1 MTQGIQP
8 ANDPSASALP
18 ALTSGMAEGIFNTK
32 DFLFGT
38 TPPDQRSEFR
48 QSIDKQAAEDT
59 KSPLGGLMGGLGQF
73 TIGMLGA
80 GKVKAAAEALPWFG
94 AGVKEVAA
102 NLPKTVEAI
111 KAAWAGATAFDPHGT
126 RLSNMVQDTALAN
139 PLNAWLAA
147 KPGDSEATGRI
158 KNALESIGMDAAA
171 GGVLIGATSIWKYL
185 RAGDAAGAKAA
196 ADSLE
201 QEIAHNA
208 QQPAPEASST
218 PQGNPGAGAEVPPVG
233 SDQNANPTG
242 VVGAGDAGVNPG
254 GAQPV
259 AEGQPGLPKDA
270 SPPAGPQEVT
280 PNVRNGNDQPGSH
293 PAALDG
299 MPDRTLGQADAGTGS
314 GGLSAGGDGGP
325 VGVGTVSRTT
335 GAKQAAVDAG
345 TQLPNPQPRIRLSQ
359 ENTADLVQRMS
370 DDAFAMEQFGG
381 WYQALEGG
389 HVFGKGEQVPWQKLD
404 PGNDVELQNFMA
416 RVTDTVESRI
426 DSIKGGVVLT
436 DKKVAQVAGRM
447 ANLFNVDPASVIG
460 MVQQAGKEAPKMT
473 ALVETGWLVFNRLA
487 QDTSALGARIS
498 LGDYLEFGSRE
509 AAMVEL
515 QKRASIAGSVFAST
529 KSMVTNAART
539 VRHQQFG
546 INPAIVDAITKGVDA
561 ESLLKLVNEAKGD
574 PKDLAKALS
583 PTLLKRITDYGQFLL
598 VNNLVSGPKTQLIN
612 LTTNAY
618 MLGVRPLER
627 ILGAGWMAARGQA
640 GASRVYKEAIKQY
653 VYMGSNF
660 TESWK
665 AAVDAFVKN
674 DSVLAPHRSEV
685 HTGAGLAPV
694 DLAQGLMGL
703 KPMTSPQALAANAG
717 KVATLAIGLPTRSLG
732 FVDELMKQFTYR
744 SKVSAS
750 AYVDGVEQALTNGL
764 KGDAAKDYVKA
775 FVDDRVGSAFDMNGA
790 ALDKNALREA
800 QIATFQQDLLP
811 NSLGKDLQTFASKH
825 PGLRLMIPFIKTPT
839 NVMRYGWKMTPGLNM
854 LQTEFREALS
864 GVHGA
869 EAKAS
874 AVGQMTM
881 GMLFMGT
888 AAYAVSQGN
897 ITGGGPSDP
906 KAKAALMA
914 TGWQPYSVVY
924 ENADGS
930 KTYVPFGR
938 LDPIAIPMGMMAD
951 MMDAYHNYEEQDSPA
966 LEQAVAGMLIAM
978 SKQFTDK
985 TYLQGVNQMMQA
997 MTDPDRSLKRVGG
1010 QMAANFIPY
1019 SAAQRQLNPDPYLH
1033 DAQTLVDKMRAT
1045 VPGLSSSVPMRYD
1058 PFGQPIMRPGLWS
1071 SDDGQALSM
1080 EMQRLA
1086 IETGHTLEAPGN
1098 VLKGVDL
1105 RGITMENGE
1114 NAYEQYQKWAG
1125 NPGQGMSLATV
1136 LAKRIQTEAY
1146 QLLPDGD
1153 ANTKGTKLWTL
1164 TGIASNYR
1172 ERAAKMLRRDKNVRD
1187 AFRAAQ
1193 LKAMSQFRSNVA
1205 ARNASRSGS
1214 LDALGEAF
1222 GADVNTGQ

>member
-1 MTQGIQP
+1 
-8 ANDPSASALP
+8 
-18 ALTSGMAEGIFNTK
+18 
-32 DFLFGT
+32 
-38 TPPDQRSEFR
+38 
-48 QSIDKQAAEDT
+48 
-59 KSPLGGLMGGLGQF
+59 
-73 TIGMLGA
+73 
-80 GKVKAAAEALPWFG
+80 
-94 AGVKEVAA
+94 
-102 NLPKTVEAI
+102 
-111 KAAWAGATAFDPHGT
+111 
-126 RLSNMVQDTALAN
+126 
-139 PLNAWLAA
+139 
-147 KPGDSEATGRI
+147 
-158 KNALESIGMDAAA
+158 
-171 GGVLIGATSIWKYL
+171 
-185 RAGDAAGAKAA
+185 
-196 ADSLE
+196 
-201 QEIAHNA
+201 
-208 QQPAPEASST
+208 
-218 PQGNPGAGAEVPPVG
+218 
-233 SDQNANPTG
+233 
-242 VVGAGDAGVNPG
+242 
-254 GAQPV
+254 
-259 AEGQPGLPKDA
+259 
-270 SPPAGPQEVT
+270 
-280 PNVRNGNDQPGSH
+280 
-293 PAALDG
+293 
-299 MPDRTLGQADAGTGS
+299 
-314 GGLSAGGDGGP
+314 
-325 VGVGTVSRTT
+325 
-335 GAKQAAVDAG
+335 
-345 TQLPNPQPRIRLSQ
+345 
-359 ENTADLVQRMS
+359 
-370 DDAFAMEQFGG
+370 
-381 WYQALEGG
+381 
-389 HVFGKGEQVPWQKLD
+389 
-404 PGNDVELQNFMA
+404 
-416 RVTDTVESRI
+416 
-426 DSIKGGVVLT
+426 
-436 DKKVAQVAGRM
+436 
-447 ANLFNVDPASVIG
+447 
-460 MVQQAGKEAPKMT
+460 
-473 ALVETGWLVFNRLA
+473 
-487 QDTSALGARIS
+487 
-498 LGDYLEFGSRE
+498 
-509 AAMVEL
+509 
-515 QKRASIAGSVFAST
+515 
-529 KSMVTNAART
+529 
-539 VRHQQFG
+539 
-546 INPAIVDAITKGVDA
+546 
-561 ESLLKLVNEAKGD
+561 
-574 PKDLAKALS
+574 
-583 PTLLKRITDYGQFLL
+583 
-598 VNNLVSGPKTQLIN
+598 
-612 LTTNAY
+612 
-618 MLGVRPLER
+618 
-627 ILGAGWMAARGQA
+627 
-640 GASRVYKEAIKQY
+640 
-653 VYMGSNF
+653 
-660 TESWK
+660 
-665 AAVDAFVKN
+665 
-674 DSVLAPHRSEV
+674 
-685 HTGAGLAPV
+685 
-694 DLAQGLMGL
+694 
-703 KPMTSPQALAANAG
+703 
-717 KVATLAIGLPTRSLG
+717 
-732 FVDELMKQFTYR
+732 
-744 SKVSAS
+744 
-750 AYVDGVEQALTNGL
+750 
-764 KGDAAKDYVKA
+764 
-775 FVDDRVGSAFDMNGA
+775 
-790 ALDKNALREA
+790 
-800 QIATFQQDLLP
+800 
-811 NSLGKDLQTFASKH
+811 
-825 PGLRLMIPFIKTPT
+825 MIPFIKTPT

-1071 SDDGQALSM
+1071 SDDWQALSM